1 MYIIFLIA
9 LVFIYLVL
17 SAQFENFLHALTIL
31 GSVPLALFGALLVLF
46 ATGHTLN
53 LYSQI
58 GIILL
63 IGLVTK
69 NSILLVDSANQ
80 SRARGTDLLAAVLA
94 AGRSR
99 LRPILMTSAT
109 SIFGALPLALATGA
123 GAESR
128 RPIGAAVVGG
138 LAFST
143 AFTLLV
149 IPVVYLFV
157 TYVGERLGIGMVPPR
172 VQLMEDEEPPETGA
186 GHANKSA
193 AL

>member
-1 MYIIFLIA
+1 M
-9 LVFIYLVL
+9 
-17 SAQFENFLHALTIL
+17 
-31 GSVPLALFGALLVLF
+31 LFM
-46 ATGHTLN
+46 TGHTLN

-80 SRARGTDLLAAVLA
+80 SRARGTELLAAVLA

-109 SIFGALPLALATGA
+109 SIFGALPLALAVGA

-138 LAFST
+138 LVFST

-157 TYVGERLGIGMVPPR
+157 TYVGERLGINMVPPR
-172 VQLMEDEEPPETGA
+172 VKLMEDGQDQETVA
-186 GHANKSA
+186 RTARKNA
-193 AL
+193 TV